1 MCVCS
6 VLLQGQVGLSEFKAS
21 LLCLLALLLKAK
33 AIARGLSLQIG
44 FDPCSV
50 YFSNFDSTEPKIIS
64 INHA

>member
-1 MCVCS
+1 M
-6 VLLQGQVGLSEFKAS
+6 G
-21 LLCLLALLLKAK
+21 
-33 AIARGLSLQIG
+33 IARGLSSLQIG